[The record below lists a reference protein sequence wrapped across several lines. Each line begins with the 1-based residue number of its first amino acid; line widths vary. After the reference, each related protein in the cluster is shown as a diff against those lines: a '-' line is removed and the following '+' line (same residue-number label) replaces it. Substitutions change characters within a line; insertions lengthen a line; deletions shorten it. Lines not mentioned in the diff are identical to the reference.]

1 MRNRENG
8 KIQRWT
14 KSRDS
19 EELAVKE

>member
-8 KIQRWT
+8 KNPEMD